1 MYIKHILV
9 DKITNML
16 SVNSHLTITNFN
28 AMIFRFK
35 IFSVVQVFFWS
46 MRSAEGLGKIASA
59 GNLVQVSFRFGAA
72 ESSESDR
79 DREVRVGTWAGKN

>member
-1 MYIKHILV
+1 
-9 DKITNML
+9 
-16 SVNSHLTITNFN
+16 
-28 AMIFRFK
+28 
-35 IFSVVQVFFWS
+35 

>member
-28 AMIFRFK
+28 AMIF
-35 IFSVVQVFFWS
+35 
-46 MRSAEGLGKIASA
+46 
-59 GNLVQVSFRFGAA
+59 
-72 ESSESDR
+72 
-79 DREVRVGTWAGKN
+79 